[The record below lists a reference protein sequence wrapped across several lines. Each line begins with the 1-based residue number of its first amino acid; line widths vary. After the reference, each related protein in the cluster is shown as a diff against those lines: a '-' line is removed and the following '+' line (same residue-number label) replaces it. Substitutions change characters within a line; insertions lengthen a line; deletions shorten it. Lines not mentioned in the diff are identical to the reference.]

1 MPSFSSF
8 LFDTFPREVGNPFRV
23 VVGREKELIQ
33 FAEENTGEKDVFV
46 TVYNLAL
53 EVDKIFFDFD
63 EPFAFEFASKF
74 CKYLYANNIAY
85 VPLITPRKGYH
96 IYPLTIPTFL
106 SGEELDQKKALAD
119 AQLWL
124 LEQSGCYFPVVSKVY
139 DLNDDIKP
147 YYKKERGVVDYNHYH
162 LFTTDP
168 IAEAKFMHDQI
179 HAYVRVDESEFK
191 PKHNWYVPACDIRII
206 GDLRRFGRLPNT
218 KKKIEGE
225 YCYCTYL
232 PQDFFNMEETDVL
245 RMKKAPQDI
254 FPVIGEVKSI
264 KEFIHP
270 LKIEFSSAI
279 LNAMEIDHQLPDVE
293 PDIPI
298 LKLIQRIINPGV
310 FRSNLS
316 PEPTQEARF
325 QFVCE
330 LKELGWDVEKVMNAI
345 RALYNSG
352 SWQDYDEGK
361 CYTQVKQIFNKNYRK
376 MSKKHLLSLGLATSK
391 DYENIKKRT
400 VWNIKE

>member
-1 MPSFSSF
+1 
-8 LFDTFPREVGNPFRV
+8 
-23 VVGREKELIQ
+23 
-33 FAEENTGEKDVFV
+33 
-46 TVYNLAL
+46 
-53 EVDKIFFDFD
+53 
-63 EPFAFEFASKF
+63 
-74 CKYLYANNIAY
+74 
-85 VPLITPRKGYH
+85 
-96 IYPLTIPTFL
+96 
-106 SGEELDQKKALAD
+106 
-119 AQLWL
+119 
-124 LEQSGCYFPVVSKVY
+124 
-139 DLNDDIKP
+139 
-147 YYKKERGVVDYNHYH
+147 
-162 LFTTDP
+162 
-168 IAEAKFMHDQI
+168 MHDQI